1 MPRKRSVAG
10 RSKRVTEE
18 SKLRLQAEKITRRFR
33 SLEKGG
39 KFGIYT
45 GKSLLEFASRTPLV
59 NIKKARGSRRHRLI
73 LGKLKHATEGELAKI
88 AKVFTHALKAKTF
101 SNIGIE
107 KVRSETR
114 NKIKDTLSGIVDRQ
128 LSDKDV
134 DIFFEVIKHQSDAIL
149 SKIKPSD
156 FMAMVFEAQDKNY
169 GVDNWVGMLEQ
180 VITIGNNDYLR
191 KSAEYLYYKYVKY

>member
-10 RSKRVTEE
+10 RAKRVTEE

-33 SLEKGG
+33 SLERGRN
-39 KFGIYT
+39 FGVYT
-45 GKSLLEFASRTPLV
+45 GKSLLEFASRNPLV
-59 NIKKARGSRRHRLI
+59 SIKKSRGSKRHRVL
-73 LGKLKHATEGELAKI
+73 LGKLKQATEGQLAKI
-88 AKVFTHALKAKTF
+88 STVFSHALKAKTF

-107 KVRSETR
+107 NTRKETR
-114 NKIKDTLSGIVDRQ
+114 KKIKETLSGIADRAI
-128 LSDKDV
+128 SNKDV

-149 SKIKPSD
+149 NKIKPSD

-169 GVDNWVGMLEQ
+169 GVESWINMLEQ
-180 VITIGNNDYLR
+180 VITIGNNDYMR